1 MPLPAMIP
9 LPPPEAIG
17 NIVSFIQLSVA
28 PVFLLTGVGAMLGVL
43 TNRLARIID
52 RARQLELR
60 HRQSAHTGERLRL
73 HEDMRLLSR
82 RARLVSWSISFCT
95 SCSLFVSLI
104 IVTLFVE
111 ALMDWHLRGVVPVL
125 FIIGMSAFII
135 GLLLFLR
142 EIYLA
147 TAALRIGP
155 LDDEAS

>member
-1 MPLPAMIP
+1 MALIPDSALLVTPAV
-9 LPPPEAIG
+9 G
-17 NIVSFIQLSVA
+17 NVVSFIQLAIA

-43 TNRLARIID
+43 TSRLGRIID
-52 RARQLELR
+52 RARGLESRYQVSVDKL
-60 HRQSAHTGERLRL
+60 ERLRL
-73 HEDMRLLSR
+73 HADMKFLSR
-82 RARLVSWSISFCT
+82 RARLVSWAISSCT

-111 ALMDWHLRGVVPVL
+111 ALLDVHLRGVVPLL
-125 FIIGMSAFII
+125 FIVAMLAFIF

-155 LDDEAS
+155 SDDEVL